1 MTADN
6 AILSRSRPF
15 PKHRLHRMNLP
26 HFIFRP
32 AIMLSLLC
40 ISCDSDDPALIAKKN
55 AQATEITRLKGEIA
69 LLEEKLRN
77 LPPDVSGELE
87 RRREEVAKQ
96 QAAIDGL
103 EAGIR
108 EQEQR
113 KNELQRE
120 FDAYKA
126 KYGIN

>member
-1 MTADN
+1 
-6 AILSRSRPF
+6 
-15 PKHRLHRMNLP
+15 MNLP